1 MPEDLPES
9 EGCRM
14 ATHAG
19 EHAGKG
25 TDAGEHAAPQHMPE
39 NMPESEGCRRIC
51 RNPKDAGKGT
61 DAGEDAGSQAER
73 ACELSLANGM
83 ADELFTI
90 LMLRKFYFL
99 PS

>member
-1 MPEDLPES
+1 MPEHLPES
-9 EGCRM
+9 EGCR
-14 ATHAG
+14 
-19 EHAGKG
+19 KP
-25 TDAGEHAAPQHMPE
+25 TDAGEDAGNQQMPE
-39 NMPESEGCRRIC
+39 KMPETNRCRSIC
-51 RNPKDAGKGT
+51 RKPT